1 MFDFPDSRSNME
13 TVGLLARLARF
24 VVADLTD
31 AKMVIDELL
40 DLVPNNPN
48 LPVQPILE
56 KGRPFPADLDQLR
69 HSMLPLF
76 EYENESHLFAS
87 IESRVV
93 VPAQAALERRSA
105 PAR

>member
-56 KGRPFPADLDQLR
+56 RGQPFPAELNELR
-69 HSMLPLF
+69 ESMLPLF
-76 EYENESHLFAS
+76 EYENESHLFDS
-87 IESRVV
+87 FDSHVL
-93 VPAQAALERRSA
+93 VPAQAALG
-105 PAR
+105 